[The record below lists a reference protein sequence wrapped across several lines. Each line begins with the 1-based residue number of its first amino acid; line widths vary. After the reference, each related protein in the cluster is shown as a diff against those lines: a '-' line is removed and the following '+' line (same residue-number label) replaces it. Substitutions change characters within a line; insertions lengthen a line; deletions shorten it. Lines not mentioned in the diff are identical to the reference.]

1 MTLRPLTKHHLESLS
16 LKGGCTGSYESTLA
30 KYHIV
35 GNHTVHLLG
44 LAFRDKYVSISMG
57 TEYVLPAD
65 MINIL

>member
-65 MINIL
+65 MIYIL